1 MVETE
6 ERSVINSENYSELV
20 QMLKSNDEGS
30 VKMAL
35 TILEQSN
42 FDDSKIYILCAIKE
56 TFDKVFKNAEIFSKE
71 YPSLHKNI
79 TQDLVD
85 NRFID
90 VATLSFKRIYELAVS
105 RGKVEEVNFMLNI
118 FKNELVRLLTDY
130 GFSFLDYLDIEIK
143 PKKEVYAKTN

>member
-56 TFDKVFKNAEIFSKE
+56 IFDKVFKNAEIFSKE